1 MCNPVTC
8 VCVCVQMQDMPPRL
22 AMLIDQV
29 QRSAS
34 YQHIYEALSFA
45 LGEMS
50 DRTQFYQWRWNKRE
64 RDGLMPVDLANVRA
78 GGPFWRFRL
87 DGHLQGIAS
96 DGEEADGGYDEIDE
110 EIDDGPESGEVEE
123 VNILVVGAGKGL
135 VRWMFQ
141 RAER

>member
-1 MCNPVTC
+1 MCNPVC
-8 VCVCVQMQDMPPRL
+8 VYVQMQDMPPRL

-45 LGEMS
+45 LAEMS
-50 DRTQFYQWRWNKRE
+50 DRAQFYQWRWNKRE
-64 RDGLMPVDLANVRA
+64 RDGLVPVGLANVRA
-78 GGPFWRFRL
+78 GGPFWRFRP

-96 DGEEADGGYDEIDE
+96 YGEEAVGGFDEIDE
-110 EIDDGPESGEVEE
+110 EIDDGPDSGEVEE
-123 VNILVVGAGKGL
+123 VNILGVGGGEGL

>member
-1 MCNPVTC
+1 
-8 VCVCVQMQDMPPRL
+8 MPPRL

-45 LGEMS
+45 LAEMG
-50 DRTQFYQWRWNKRE
+50 DRVQFYQWHWNKRE

-78 GGPFWRFRL
+78 GGPFWRFQL

-110 EIDDGPESGEVEE
+110 EIDDGPDNGEVEE
-123 VNILVVGAGKGL
+123 VNILGVGGGEGL

-141 RAER
+141 

>member
-1 MCNPVTC
+1 MLCNPVTC

-29 QRSAS
+29 QRSTS

-50 DRTQFYQWRWNKRE
+50 DRAQFYQWRWNKRE
-64 RDGLMPVDLANVRA
+64 RDGLMPVGLANVRA
-78 GGPFWRFRL
+78 GGPFCRFRP
-87 DGHLQGIAS
+87 DGHMQGTAS
-96 DGEEADGGYDEIDE
+96 YGEEAVGGFDEIDE

-123 VNILVVGAGKGL
+123 VNILGVGAGKGL

-141 RAER
+141 